1 MKKVIK
7 IAIVIVMLTILLQST
22 CHAAGSDAIYNYLYS
37 DLRNGPIQTLRE
49 GEKEEKI
56 SVLSEVLDIWC
67 NTNGAS
73 VTRATIDGT
82 EQIVIKYADGT
93 TTRDIDTIFTNIE
106 KELMTNETYATLV
119 DPVNGVPQLGFYTNT
134 NEFREEN
141 ERFEILN
148 DLASKNEITVTP
160 DDETNTDLTP
170 TLPDI
175 DLTQNQNT
183 KEPSEQEKQAVED
196 IYNYLCPNME
206 DGNSPIFKLTTG
218 TAGSIYDETS
228 SEQQQILIDVLDLWC
243 KGTGA
248 ELAREQYEGKEQ
260 IVIKYQD
267 GSITRDIAE
276 IFTEIEMG
284 LRQNENYQKLMELSP
299 VNNFYE
305 NAIKYLADNERFEII
320 NGVYEEN
327 GGTLTEGDRN
337 NSDLQ
342 DDSNFWGDM
351 FQKAMDALLG
361 IALYPL
367 KAIILALG
375 GIFNLIIDGIA
386 SIGGATNGIISLQD
400 IIYTTTTKSAK
411 AGINPVPIV
420 AIDFFNFDNNV
431 TTEIGQIRQ
440 GIANWFYVF
449 RNLSIVISLCI
460 LIYTGIRMAISSIAE
475 DKAKY
480 KSMITNWFVQMV
492 LVFFMQY
499 IIFFTIGVN
508 NAIVDALNPVLQ
520 NDTTNYMAELYKQA
534 WNPLLTVGFGS
545 AIVYCILLGMTFSF
559 LIIYIKRMITIGFL
573 IIISPLVTV
582 TYAIDKMGD
591 SKSQALNTWLK
602 EFVYNILIQPF
613 HCVIYAVF
621 VSTAMTLLTVDNI
634 GNFGAPVFAILCIM
648 FMNKAEDILRKIFAF
663 DKHAKTLGSGLAS
676 AAMIGAGLSTVSSL
690 FKKEESTKKT
700 GDAGAM
706 PNIEATHKS
715 YVEQKNIDNQID
727 EAQQASDKAA
737 DKMVQNNN
745 GIQKTARQIEKDRRK
760 NRAIESWQNAGGIG
774 GMAMKGAQMQAKAAL
789 PVLSAFLGAGQGN
802 LKSMIGAGTAGYAI
816 ERGIENAVEK
826 RAKPSQVE
834 LSRQAKANEAALGV
848 IYQEQAQKWTKEGGR
863 WAGFSKEEILNDI
876 KYLAT
881 MDNINELKKEDE
893 RHFAHVLQ
901 EGVSSYAA
909 LGQNMPVGDLVE
921 FIRRQQ
927 G

>member
-1 MKKVIK
+1 MKKTIGILTIMVIVLILGMNCSYAITYTQEELDRIDQIYSLTENEDVTNQEIMENLLLPLLERWCEENNVVIK
-7 IAIVIVMLTILLQST
+7 
-22 CHAAGSDAIYNYLYS
+22 
-37 DLRNGPIQTLRE
+37 P
-49 GEKEEKI
+49 
-56 SVLSEVLDIWC
+56 
-67 NTNGAS
+67 NTNSQGEQQDGGQLYIGD
-73 VTRATIDGT
+73 ATKP
-82 EQIVIKYADGT
+82 ENMT
-93 TTRDIDTIFTNIE
+93 TT
-106 KELMTNETYATLV
+106 
-119 DPVNGVPQLGFYTNT
+119 
-134 NEFREEN
+134 
-141 ERFEILN
+141 
-148 DLASKNEITVTP
+148 
-160 DDETNTDLTP
+160 
-170 TLPDI
+170 
-175 DLTQNQNT
+175 
-183 KEPSEQEKQAVED
+183 
-196 IYNYLCPNME
+196 
-206 DGNSPIFKLTTG
+206 
-218 TAGSIYDETS
+218 
-228 SEQQQILIDVLDLWC
+228 QQILENIGHEIYEQTGDREKYNDILSYFDSGPISDDSLNDPGLDNRQVLSKLLQL
-243 KGTGA
+243 KLA
-248 ELAREQYEGKEQ
+248 ENGQ
-260 IVIKYQD
+260 VVD
-267 GSITRDIAE
+267 
-276 IFTEIEMG
+276 
-284 LRQNENYQKLMELSP
+284 ENGETD
-299 VNNFYE
+299 E
-305 NAIKYLADNERFEII
+305 NGEII
-320 NGVYEEN
+320 FEEPGN
-327 GGTLTEGDRN
+327 QDSEADEPTGEGIENIIGDAVDTVVDTVGGAVGGAVGNIFEK
-337 NSDLQ
+337 S
-342 DDSNFWGDM
+342 
-351 FQKAMDALLG
+351 MDALLG

-400 IIYTTTTKSAK
+400 IIYTTTTESAK

-534 WNPLLTVGFGS
+534 WDPLLTVGFGS

-559 LIIYIKRMITIGFL
+559 LIMYIKRMITIGFL
-573 IIISPLVTV
+573 IVISPLVTV

-621 VSTAMTLLTVDNI
+621 VSTSMNLLTVSNI

-715 YVEQKNIDNQID
+715 YVEQKTIDNQID

-737 DKMVQNNN
+737 DKIVQNNN

>member
-1 MKKVIK
+1 MKKTIVILTIMVIVLILGMNCSYAITYTQEELDRIDQIYSLTENEDVTNQEIMENLLLPLLERWCEENNVVIK
-7 IAIVIVMLTILLQST
+7 
-22 CHAAGSDAIYNYLYS
+22 
-37 DLRNGPIQTLRE
+37 P
-49 GEKEEKI
+49 
-56 SVLSEVLDIWC
+56 
-67 NTNGAS
+67 NTNSQGEQQDGGQLYIGD
-73 VTRATIDGT
+73 ATKP
-82 EQIVIKYADGT
+82 ENMT
-93 TTRDIDTIFTNIE
+93 TT
-106 KELMTNETYATLV
+106 
-119 DPVNGVPQLGFYTNT
+119 
-134 NEFREEN
+134 
-141 ERFEILN
+141 
-148 DLASKNEITVTP
+148 
-160 DDETNTDLTP
+160 
-170 TLPDI
+170 
-175 DLTQNQNT
+175 
-183 KEPSEQEKQAVED
+183 
-196 IYNYLCPNME
+196 
-206 DGNSPIFKLTTG
+206 
-218 TAGSIYDETS
+218 
-228 SEQQQILIDVLDLWC
+228 QQILENIGHEIYEQTGDREKYNDILSYFDSGPISDDSLNDPGLDNRQVLSKLLQL
-243 KGTGA
+243 KLA
-248 ELAREQYEGKEQ
+248 ENGQ
-260 IVIKYQD
+260 VVD
-267 GSITRDIAE
+267 
-276 IFTEIEMG
+276 
-284 LRQNENYQKLMELSP
+284 ENGETD
-299 VNNFYE
+299 E
-305 NAIKYLADNERFEII
+305 NGEII
-320 NGVYEEN
+320 FEEPGN
-327 GGTLTEGDRN
+327 QDSEADEPTGEGIENIIGDAVDTVVDTVGGAVGGAVGNIFEK
-337 NSDLQ
+337 S
-342 DDSNFWGDM
+342 
-351 FQKAMDALLG
+351 MDALLG

-715 YVEQKNIDNQID
+715 YVEQKTIDNQID

-737 DKMVQNNN
+737 DKIVQNNN

>member
-1 MKKVIK
+1 MKKTIVILTIMVIVLILGMNCSYAITYTQEELDRIDQIYSLTENEDVTNQEIMENLLLPLLERWCEENNVVIK
-7 IAIVIVMLTILLQST
+7 
-22 CHAAGSDAIYNYLYS
+22 
-37 DLRNGPIQTLRE
+37 P
-49 GEKEEKI
+49 
-56 SVLSEVLDIWC
+56 
-67 NTNGAS
+67 NTNSQGEQQDGGQLYIGD
-73 VTRATIDGT
+73 ATKP
-82 EQIVIKYADGT
+82 ENMT
-93 TTRDIDTIFTNIE
+93 TT
-106 KELMTNETYATLV
+106 
-119 DPVNGVPQLGFYTNT
+119 
-134 NEFREEN
+134 
-141 ERFEILN
+141 
-148 DLASKNEITVTP
+148 
-160 DDETNTDLTP
+160 
-170 TLPDI
+170 
-175 DLTQNQNT
+175 
-183 KEPSEQEKQAVED
+183 
-196 IYNYLCPNME
+196 
-206 DGNSPIFKLTTG
+206 
-218 TAGSIYDETS
+218 
-228 SEQQQILIDVLDLWC
+228 QQILENIGHEIYEQTGDREKYNDILSYFDSGPISDDSLNDPGLDNRQVLSKLLQL
-243 KGTGA
+243 KLA
-248 ELAREQYEGKEQ
+248 ENGQ
-260 IVIKYQD
+260 VVD
-267 GSITRDIAE
+267 
-276 IFTEIEMG
+276 
-284 LRQNENYQKLMELSP
+284 ENGETD
-299 VNNFYE
+299 E
-305 NAIKYLADNERFEII
+305 NGEII
-320 NGVYEEN
+320 FEEPGN
-327 GGTLTEGDRN
+327 QDSEADEPTGEGIENIIGDAVDTVVDTVGGAVGGAVGNIFEK
-337 NSDLQ
+337 S
-342 DDSNFWGDM
+342 
-351 FQKAMDALLG
+351 MDALLG

-386 SIGGATNGIISLQD
+386 SIGGATDGIISLQN
-400 IIYTTTTKSAK
+400 IIYTTTTESAK

-621 VSTAMTLLTVDNI
+621 VSTAMTLLTVSNI

-715 YVEQKNIDNQID
+715 YVEQKTIDNQID

-737 DKMVQNNN
+737 DKIVQNNN

>member
-1 MKKVIK
+1 MKKTIGILTIMVIVLILGMNCSYAITYTQEELDRIDQIYSLTENEDVTNQEIMENLLLPLLERWCEENNVVIK
-7 IAIVIVMLTILLQST
+7 
-22 CHAAGSDAIYNYLYS
+22 
-37 DLRNGPIQTLRE
+37 P
-49 GEKEEKI
+49 
-56 SVLSEVLDIWC
+56 
-67 NTNGAS
+67 NTNSQGEQQDGGQLYIGD
-73 VTRATIDGT
+73 ATKP
-82 EQIVIKYADGT
+82 ENMT
-93 TTRDIDTIFTNIE
+93 TT
-106 KELMTNETYATLV
+106 
-119 DPVNGVPQLGFYTNT
+119 
-134 NEFREEN
+134 
-141 ERFEILN
+141 
-148 DLASKNEITVTP
+148 
-160 DDETNTDLTP
+160 
-170 TLPDI
+170 
-175 DLTQNQNT
+175 
-183 KEPSEQEKQAVED
+183 
-196 IYNYLCPNME
+196 
-206 DGNSPIFKLTTG
+206 
-218 TAGSIYDETS
+218 
-228 SEQQQILIDVLDLWC
+228 QQILENIGHEIYEQTGDREKYNDILSYFDSGPISDDSLNDPGLDNRQVLSKLLQL
-243 KGTGA
+243 KLA
-248 ELAREQYEGKEQ
+248 ENGQ
-260 IVIKYQD
+260 VVD
-267 GSITRDIAE
+267 
-276 IFTEIEMG
+276 
-284 LRQNENYQKLMELSP
+284 ENGETD
-299 VNNFYE
+299 E
-305 NAIKYLADNERFEII
+305 NGEII
-320 NGVYEEN
+320 FEEPGN
-327 GGTLTEGDRN
+327 QDSEADEPTGEGIENIIGDAVDTVVDTVGGAVGGAVGNIFEK
-337 NSDLQ
+337 S
-342 DDSNFWGDM
+342 
-351 FQKAMDALLG
+351 MDALLG

-400 IIYTTTTKSAK
+400 IIYTTTTESAK

-621 VSTAMTLLTVDNI
+621 VSTAMTLLTVSNI

-715 YVEQKNIDNQID
+715 YVEQKTIDNQID

-737 DKMVQNNN
+737 DKIVQNNN